1 MMKMY
6 AIAAVILALTESS
19 VALRAQQDVLQFN
32 VTYKCPDGYNYV
44 VHRCEPG
51 PKGGGV
57 CYFQLGQDSE
67 RYNTRTQVENLIRT
81 CKLIG
86 SPPAGAQAKSADY
99 TDDMPSVDQVKAAI
113 KGSDPS
119 DTLVRQ
125 YAAFIGL
132 NKHIFDIK
140 VERTVSGPYTPSEL
154 RVRNAYD
161 LAKNQLEQ
169 EYAKSHTPEQMAGF
183 NRLWF
188 RYTMDEDLYRT
199 WNKLI
204 GPQSRAAIKSTQDAN
219 AARRGAYYDKA
230 MAQYK
235 QDSAAQQAGN
245 RQFAQMEASAP
256 GATGLSNDPTAVATR
271 RCLELGGSD
280 AGCMGK
286 GFMSGLMDLVG
297 FNTETKEAIA
307 GPGRAGVVL
316 SGLYKSPATTTT
328 LGFGENGV
336 SIDGCDKLVADSHN
350 YTIDKRPGTLKV
362 TVENEPH
369 PIVLTIRPDGGFT
382 GPGLIDVK
390 GKIIIGYHTVT
401 ETLMINGVRAAPD
414 QCNGPCQT
422 STRVPDYAPA
432 TGHCTIGSLAPP
444 PPTKSAGA
452 PAQPADA
459 SGIMGLVTGVTDM
472 LSPGGG
478 APVGGGGLR
487 MTGKYGGGKLL
498 LDFSGNSLVLDCGQA
513 HIRQPYTVENTPNAL
528 LVHVNNSGGPFTL
541 ALQPENSLVGSG
553 TTTVNGKLVTGMNS
567 DNVTFAPHSERCD
580 VGTLRPNTGSA
591 AASSVAAASPAPA
604 PVAANSAAPASATSA
619 ISAGGIKLS
628 ISTSFP
634 NAPKLLAG
642 HIVFLMSDRFDNVM
656 RKSGAPVPAGAT
668 SGSAYTAWVANCAPP
683 KDCSAINR
691 AMAPF
696 FVGQGKL
703 DDEGKAIMSA
713 PTGSYFVLVSGHNAN
728 GWAVWNLPI
737 TLKAGD
743 NAMTLTAANG
753 ELVR

>member
-1 MMKMY
+1 MRMC
-6 AIAAVILALTESS
+6 AIAAVLLGLMGLS
-19 VALRAQQDVLQFN
+19 VAASGQEFALQFN
-32 VTYKCPDGYNYV
+32 VTYMCPDGYTYV
-44 VHRCEPG
+44 IHRCVPG

-67 RYNTRTQVENLIRT
+67 RYNTRTQVENLFRT

-86 SPPAGAQAKSADY
+86 SPSAAAQAKSADY
-99 TDDMPSVDQVKAAI
+99 TDDMPSVYQVNAAI

-140 VERTVSGPYTPSEL
+140 VERTVSGSYTPSEL

-161 LAKNQLEQ
+161 LAKNQIEQ

-245 RQFAQMEASAP
+245 RQFAQMEASAS

-280 AGCMGK
+280 TGCMGK

-297 FNTETKEAIA
+297 FNAETKEAIA

-336 SIDGCDKLVADSHN
+336 SIDGCGKLVADSHN
-350 YTIDKRPGTLKV
+350 YTIDKRPGSIRI
-362 TVENEPH
+362 TVDNEAN
-369 PIVLTIRPDGGFT
+369 PIMLTMRPDGGLT

-390 GKIIIGYHTVT
+390 GRIIVGYFTHTHY
-401 ETLMINGVRAAPD
+401 ENGVST
-414 QCNGPCQT
+414 GTT
-422 STRVPDYAPA
+422 STPDYRPA
-432 TGHCTIGSLAPP
+432 VARCVIGSLVMPPAPKP
-444 PPTKSAGA
+444 A
-452 PAQPADA
+452 PAAAQPANG
-459 SGIMGLVTGVTDM
+459 SGILGMLTGVIDTIA
-472 LSPGGG
+472 PGSGE
-478 APVGGGGLR
+478 VGLR
-487 MTGKYGGGKLL
+487 MTGKYSGGRLL

-513 HIRQPYTVENTPNAL
+513 HVRQPYTVENTSNAFL
-528 LVHVNNSGGPFTL
+528 IHVQNSGGPFTL
-541 ALQPENSLVGSG
+541 ALQPDNSLLGAGS
-553 TTTVNGKLVTGMNS
+553 TTVNGKLVTGING

-580 VGTLRPNTGSA
+580 VGAFRPKTGATAATL
-591 AASSVAAASPAPA
+591 VATASPAPA
-604 PVAANSAAPASATSA
+604 P
-619 ISAGGIKLS
+619 
-628 ISTSFP
+628 
-634 NAPKLLAG
+634 
-642 HIVFLMSDRFDNVM
+642 
-656 RKSGAPVPAGAT
+656 
-668 SGSAYTAWVANCAPP
+668 
-683 KDCSAINR
+683 
-691 AMAPF
+691 
-696 FVGQGKL
+696 
-703 DDEGKAIMSA
+703 
-713 PTGSYFVLVSGHNAN
+713 
-728 GWAVWNLPI
+728 
-737 TLKAGD
+737 
-743 NAMTLTAANG
+743 
-753 ELVR
+753 